1 MRSSQDQEQED
12 ANEALLLEVGLA
24 EHQQRLDKAVALLA
38 PEFSRTRLKVL
49 IDSGECTLNGK
60 VMTTASR
67 KVEFGDK
74 IVIAIPPIED
84 ALPEPENI
92 PLDIVYE
99 DEDVIVLNKAA
110 GMVVHPAIGHGH
122 GTLVNALLGHCGESL
137 SGIGGVRRPGIV
149 HRLDKETSGLMMV
162 AKNDHA
168 HHHLAAQLQ
177 DRSLHRVYHAL
188 VVGVPSPIKGQVE
201 TLIGRH
207 PSNRLKMAV
216 VGWNGKTALTYFQAL
231 EQFKKA
237 LCLVECRLETGRT
250 HQIRVHMDHIGHPLV
265 GDPLYGPQLPALR
278 SKLRRADFDES
289 VIEQVLTFPR
299 QALHAAE
306 ISFLHPRSEEEMTFS
321 AFYPKDFLDLLEGC
335 RGNFS

>member
-1 MRSSQDQEQED
+1 MNSSQDTEQE
-12 ANEALLLEVGLA
+12 EAHESLLLEAGLA
-24 EHQQRLDKAVALLA
+24 EHQQRLDKAVAMLA
-38 PEFSRTRLKVL
+38 PEFSRTRLKAL
-49 IDSGECTLNGK
+49 IDAGECSLNGK
-60 VMTTASR
+60 IVTTASR

-74 IVIAIPPIED
+74 IIIAIPPVED

-110 GMVVHPAIGHGH
+110 GMVVHPAVGHSH
-122 GTLVNALLGHCGESL
+122 GTLVHALLGHCGDSL
-137 SGIGGVRRPGIV
+137 SGINGVRRPGIV
-149 HRLDKETSGLMMV
+149 HRLDKDTSGLMIV
-162 AKNDHA
+162 AKTDHA
-168 HHHLAAQLQ
+168 HHHLAEQLQ

-216 VGWNGKTALTYFQAL
+216 VGWNGKAALTYFQAL
-231 EQFKKA
+231 EQFKKT
-237 LCLVECRLETGRT
+237 LCLVECQLESGRT

-278 SKLRRADFDES
+278 SKLRKADFDDS
-289 VIEQVLTFPR
+289 VIEQVMVFPR
-299 QALHAAE
+299 QALHAVE
-306 ISFLHPRSEEEMTFS
+306 ISFLHPRNDEEMTFS
-321 AFYPKDFLDLLEGC
+321 APYPEDFSDLLASC
-335 RGNFS
+335 REKLS